1 MTILIVVIIARAD
14 VEIRNGSNSGGRCS
28 DRSRNVEVVGV
39 VVAAAA
45 AVVVAYYIRRTIC
58 KCVYVC
64 MYNCISLLNSEVIYA
79 LFYC

>member
-39 VVAAAA
+39 
-45 AVVVAYYIRRTIC
+45 
-58 KCVYVC
+58 
-64 MYNCISLLNSEVIYA
+64 E
-79 LFYC
+79 